1 MRPYLR
7 SWLIVHPHPHDPLLT
22 ELFVQGKPVVRRG
35 RKARGLIVRD
45 EIARLPAL
53 HHIDPQSDR
62 GSGQGAL
69 EMKHHLAAGHRFS
82 KRMVLAIAASA
93 LITAASP
100 AIAESSAC
108 TGKGVH
114 RYVPVGTCKHG
125 FGAFKW
131 HNCIE
136 SDGAAG
142 ESEGTAGEPESVLPS

>member
-1 MRPYLR
+1 M
-7 SWLIVHPHPHDPLLT
+7 T
-22 ELFVQGKPVVRRG
+22 
-35 RKARGLIVRD
+35 
-45 EIARLPAL
+45 
-53 HHIDPQSDR
+53 
-62 GSGQGAL
+62 
-69 EMKHHLAAGHRFS
+69 HHLAAGHRFS

-108 TGKGVH
+108 AGRGVH
-114 RYVPVGTCKHG
+114 RYVPVGTCNHS

-142 ESEGTAGEPESVLPS
+142 ESEGSAGESESVLPS